1 MVPVIY
7 TTYGIAMGHRPETLA
22 ESGGLRLAGADNS
35 HERPARVA
43 GSRARWWLETLLV
56 RAGVRHGDVVGRT
69 NESEETKRLSGR
81 MLPSSGAAA
90 VAALTRVATMSTEGD
105 RA

>member
-22 ESGGLRLAGADNS
+22 ASGGLRPAGAS
-35 HERPARVA
+35 SSRERLAQVA
-43 GSRARWWLETLLV
+43 VARARWWLETLLV
-56 RAGVRHGDVVGRT
+56 RAGVRHGDLACRT
-69 NESEETKRLSGR
+69 EEAEETKRLAGR
-81 MLPSSGAAA
+81 MLASPGAAA
-90 VAALTRVATMSTEGD
+90 IAALTRSATSTEGE